1 MPRSLSEFSKIVL
14 LGSSVRALAQ
24 SCRRLTSP
32 SQPMFI
38 WALDQFA
45 DRDCVAA
52 VDKVSQIELSDV
64 VVSLFDDVDSR
75 GIEPKDCESA
85 SHDSAGSEQLLF
97 LPGGGTE
104 NHASLIHQLA
114 ANHHWC
120 GITGDSLLSLR
131 DPQILFEIARQTGLN
146 APLTYSHKTHPNRQ
160 SFATL
165 VADFD
170 KNSEWLW
177 KTSNKGGGLGVSKIQ
192 SEAEFAYF
200 FAEIQT
206 DFLQQFIPG
215 APYGATIII
224 SANGRAEWVGA
235 CRLLPASERLQHI
248 EIQFETN
255 RYTIEQ
261 VVTTDEPREDFPFL
275 FAGAVGPCRIATS
288 IQEQLLRF
296 AEESFRAFGIRGWFQ
311 VDFIVDDAGQGWVL
325 EVNPRWSATMEI
337 YERTCGMSLT
347 AMHLK
352 AWDIDVEPTSACQ
365 PAAGLVCWKD
375 VIYADADF
383 LWTQTHLERVA
394 TLNARYRALCGWDLI
409 ADIPNSQQSF
419 APGMPI
425 FSVLAM
431 GKSSSDLFAARC
443 DAQSVLRP

>member
-1 MPRSLSEFSKIVL
+1 MPRSLPEFSKIVL

-32 SQPMFI
+32 TQPIFI

-45 DRDCVAA
+45 DRDCVAS

-75 GIEPKDCESA
+75 GIESMGRESA
-85 SHDSAGSEQLLF
+85 CNDSAGGKQLLF

-104 NHASLIHQLA
+104 NHSSLIHELA
-114 ANHHWC
+114 ANHLWC

-131 DPQILFEIARQTGLN
+131 DPQILFQIARQTGLN

-160 SFATL
+160 SFATQ
-165 VADFD
+165 VTEFD

-177 KTSNKGGGLGVSKIQ
+177 KSSNKGGGLGVSKIQ
-192 SEAEFAYF
+192 SEADFAYF
-200 FAEIQT
+200 FAENQT

-235 CRLLPASERLQHI
+235 CRLLTASERLQHLDI
-248 EIQFETN
+248 LVERN
-255 RYTIEQ
+255 RGSIEQ
-261 VVTTDEPREDFPFL
+261 VVTTYEPREDFPYL
-275 FAGAVGPCRIATS
+275 FAGAVGPCRISNS

-296 AEESFRAFGIRGWFQ
+296 AQESFRAFGMRGWFQ

-337 YERTCGMSLT
+337 YERTCGISLT

-352 AWDIDVEPTSACQ
+352 AWDICVEPTAVNQ

-375 VIYADADF
+375 VIYAEDDF
-383 LWTQTHLERVA
+383 LWTQTHLERVDL
-394 TLNARYRALCGWDLI
+394 LNAQYRAAYGWDLV

-425 FSVLAM
+425 FSVLAL
-431 GKSSSDLFAARC
+431 GKTSSDLFAARC
-443 DAQSVLRP
+443 KAQSVLQP

>member
-1 MPRSLSEFSKIVL
+1 MPRSLPEFSKTVL

-32 SQPMFI
+32 TQPMFI

-45 DRDCVAA
+45 DRDCVSA

-64 VVSLFDDVDSR
+64 AFSLFGDVDST
-75 GIEPKDCESA
+75 GIEPRGRDTATNHSA
-85 SHDSAGSEQLLF
+85 SSEQLLF

-104 NHASLIHQLA
+104 NYASLIHELA

-131 DPQILFEIARQTGLN
+131 DPQILFEIARQSGLK

-160 SFATL
+160 SFARV
-165 VADFD
+165 VAEFD
-170 KNSEWLW
+170 KNSVWLW
-177 KTSNKGGGLGVSKIQ
+177 KTANKGGGLGVSKIQ
-192 SEAEFAYF
+192 SESEFAYF
-200 FAEIQT
+200 FAENQT

-224 SANGRAEWVGA
+224 SANGHAEWVGA
-235 CRLLPASERLQHI
+235 CRLLPASERLQHLD
-248 EIQFETN
+248 IQIVSNHGSVE
-255 RYTIEQ
+255 R
-261 VVTTDEPREDFPFL
+261 VVTSYEPREDFPFL
-275 FAGAVGPCRIATS
+275 FAGAVGPCRISTC

-296 AEESFRAFGIRGWFQ
+296 AEACFRTFGIRGWFQ
-311 VDFIVDDAGQGWVL
+311 VDFIVDEAEQSWVL

-337 YERTCGMSLT
+337 YERTYGMSLT
-347 AMHLK
+347 AKHLE
-352 AWDIDVEPTSACQ
+352 AWDICVAPTAVRQ
-365 PAAGLVCWKD
+365 PEAGLVCWKD
-375 VIYADADF
+375 VIYADDDF
-383 LWTQTHLERVA
+383 LWTQTHLDRVD
-394 TLNARYRALCGWDLI
+394 TLNTKYRAVYGWDLI

-431 GKSSSDLFAARC
+431 GKTSRDLFAARS
-443 DAQSVLRP
+443 DAQAVLRS

>member
-1 MPRSLSEFSKIVL
+1 MPRSLPEFSKIVL

-32 SQPMFI
+32 TQPMFI

-45 DRDCVAA
+45 DRDCISA
-52 VDKVSQIELSDV
+52 VDKVSQIELCDV
-64 VVSLFDDVDSR
+64 AVSLFDDVDSR
-75 GIEPKDCESA
+75 GIESMGRGSA
-85 SHDSAGSEQLLF
+85 NNDSAGSQRFLF

-104 NHASLIHQLA
+104 NHASLIHELA

-165 VADFD
+165 VAEFD
-170 KNSEWLW
+170 KNSVWLW

-200 FAEIQT
+200 FAENQT

-235 CRLLPASERLQHI
+235 CRLLPASERLQNFD
-248 EIQFETN
+248 IQISSN
-255 RYTIEQ
+255 RGSVER
-261 VVTTDEPREDFPFL
+261 VVTTYEPREDFPFL
-275 FAGAVGPCRIATS
+275 FAGAVGPCQIATS
-288 IQEQLLRF
+288 IQTQLLRF
-296 AEESFRAFGIRGWFQ
+296 AEECFRAFGIRGWFQ
-311 VDFIVDDAGQGWVL
+311 VDFIVDDVGQGWVL

-337 YERTCGMSLT
+337 YERTCSMSLT
-347 AMHLK
+347 AKHLE
-352 AWDIDVEPTSACQ
+352 AWNICIEPTAVSQ

-375 VIYADADF
+375 VIYADDDF
-383 LWTQTHLERVA
+383 LWTQTHLDRVDA
-394 TLNARYRALCGWDLI
+394 LNAQYRAVCGWDLI

-431 GKSSSDLFAARC
+431 GKTSGDLFAARR
-443 DAQSVLRP
+443 DALAVLRS